1 MKGKPRSLAEIAAHI
16 GADIV
21 GPFASPPGGADQIQ
35 ITALGSIGSAQ
46 SGALSHLSSASYR
59 KFLASTKASAVILT
73 AEDAALCPC
82 PGLVV
87 AKPYL
92 AFARASQL
100 FDHKIDRFEPSIHS
114 SAVIDS
120 TASIGEGVFIGPN
133 VVVGANAL
141 IGAGAIVQ
149 ANTSVGEGS
158 VVGEHTTLWPNV
170 TLYPQ
175 VTLGHR
181 CTVHS
186 GVVLGA
192 AGFGY
197 TPDEKGHLQT
207 IAQLGGVRIGN
218 DVSIGAGTTIDC
230 GAIDDTIIEDGVKI
244 DNLVQIG
251 HNCKVGAHSLIC
263 GCVGLAGSTEIGR
276 HCVLAGGSGVGG
288 KHPVKICDHVV
299 IGAKTNVTQS
309 IDKPGIYSGFILATE
324 HGTWLRNAVKFS
336 ALGELFKRVKKL
348 EDGNPNE

>member
-1 MKGKPRSLAEIAAHI
+1 MKGKPRSLADIAAHI

-21 GPFASPPGGADQIQ
+21 GPFASPPGDAHQTQ
-35 ITALGSIGSAQ
+35 ITTLGSIGSAET
-46 SGALSHLSSASYR
+46 GALSHLSSASYR
-59 KFLASTKASAVILT
+59 KFLGTTKASAVILT

-100 FDHKIDRFEPSIHS
+100 FDPQADGFEPSIHP
-114 SAVIDS
+114 SAVVDS
-120 TASIGEGVFIGPN
+120 TARIGEGVFIGPN
-133 VVVGANAL
+133 VVVEANAI
-141 IGAGAIVQ
+141 IGDGAKIQ
-149 ANTSVGEGS
+149 ANTSIGDGS
-158 VVGEHTTLWPNV
+158 VIGAQTTLWPNV
-170 TLYPQ
+170 TVYPQ
-175 VTLGHR
+175 VTLGDR
-181 CTVHS
+181 CSVHS

-197 TPDEKGHLQT
+197 TPDEKGHLQA
-207 IAQLGGVRIGN
+207 IAQLGGVRIGD

-230 GAIDDTIIEDGVKI
+230 GAIDDTVIEDGVKI

-288 KHPVKICDHVV
+288 KHPVKICDQVV
-299 IGAKTNVTQS
+299 ISAKTTVTQS
-309 IDKPGIYSGFILATE
+309 IDKPGIYSGSILATE
-324 HGTWLRNAVKFS
+324 HATWLRNAVKFS

-348 EDGNPNE
+348 ENENKHE

>member
-1 MKGKPRSLAEIAAHI
+1 MKGNPRSLADIAAHI
-16 GADIV
+16 GAEIV
-21 GPFASPPGGADQIQ
+21 GPFASSPGNADQIQ
-35 ITALGSIGSAQ
+35 ISSLGSIGSAGP
-46 SGALSHLSSASYR
+46 GALSHLSSASYR
-59 KFLASTKASAVILT
+59 KFLGSTEASAVILT

-82 PGLVV
+82 PGLIV

-100 FDHKIDRFEPSIHS
+100 FDRQADRFEPEIHP
-114 SAVIDS
+114 SAVIDP
-120 TASIGEGVFIGPN
+120 TARIGAGVSIGAH
-133 VVVGANAL
+133 VVVEANAM

-149 ANTSVGEGS
+149 ANTCIGEGS
-158 VVGEHTTLWPNV
+158 VLGAQTILWPNV
-170 TLYPQ
+170 TIYPQ
-175 VTLGHR
+175 VTMGDR
-181 CTVHS
+181 CSVHS

-197 TPDEKGHLQT
+197 TPDEKGHLQA

-230 GAIDDTIIEDGVKI
+230 GAIEDTVIEDGVKI

-251 HNCKVGAHSLIC
+251 HNCRVGAHSLIC

-288 KHPVKICDHVV
+288 KHPVKICDQVV
-299 IGAKTNVTQS
+299 ISAKTTVTRS
-309 IDKPGIYSGFILATE
+309 IDKPGIYSGSILATE

-348 EDGNPNE
+348 EDEGKHE